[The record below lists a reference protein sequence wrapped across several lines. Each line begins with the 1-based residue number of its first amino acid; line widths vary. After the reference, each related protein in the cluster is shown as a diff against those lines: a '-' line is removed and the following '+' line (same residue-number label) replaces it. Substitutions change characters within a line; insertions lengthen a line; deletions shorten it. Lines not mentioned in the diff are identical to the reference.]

1 LAYTALDGLC
11 AVFLSNYW
19 LIVTRWKSN
28 VSTADVSQGSVV
40 TWLRCG
46 GKYSQGIVAY
56 LL

>member
-1 LAYTALDGLC
+1 
-11 AVFLSNYW
+11 
-19 LIVTRWKSN
+19 